1 MKIVK
6 DFLLYLKHQKAYSI
20 NTVSSYEKD
29 LIEYF
34 NFLETNQFNYQLI
47 DYNNLKKY
55 LRFLNDKKLKNNT
68 ISRKISS
75 LRSFYRYLVNNTKLE
90 SNPFLLLSLPKKEK
104 KLPNFLY
111 LNELEDLLEIPKT
124 NKLLEQRNTLILEL
138 LYATGIRVS
147 ELTNIKLKD
156 IDISNRTILVTGKG
170 NKKRYVIFG
179 KKSQEILEQYL
190 KDSYLKL
197 NKNNSEYL
205 ILNNRGS
212 KITQRSICNILNEII
227 SHTSL
232 KKHISPHTLRHTF
245 ATHLLER
252 GADLL
257 TVQELLGH
265 ANLSTTSIYTHITS
279 EHLRKTYLKAHPRA
293 FKK

>member
-1 MKIVK
+1 MKIKK
-6 DFLLYLKHQKAYSI
+6 DFLSYLTYQKGYSQ
-20 NTVSSYEKD
+20 NTVTSYEKD

-34 NFLETNQFNYQLI
+34 DFLEKNNCEYNLV
-47 DYNNLKKY
+47 DYNDLKKY

-111 LNELEDLLEIPKT
+111 MNELEDLFEIPKT
-124 NKLLEQRNTLILEL
+124 NNLLEQRNTLILEL

-147 ELTNIKLKD
+147 ELTNIKIKD
-156 IDISNRTILVTGKG
+156 IDFNNRTILVTGKG

-179 KKSQEILEQYL
+179 KKSQEVLNYYL
-190 KDSYLKL
+190 SDSYQKL
-197 NKNNSEYL
+197 NKNNSDYL
-205 ILNNRGS
+205 ILNNHGS
-212 KITQRSICNILNEII
+212 KITPRSICNILNDII

-252 GADLL
+252 GAELL

-265 ANLSTTSIYTHITS
+265 ANLSTTSIYTHITN
-279 EHLRKTYLKAHPRA
+279 EHLRKTYLNAHPRA
-293 FKK
+293 HK

>member
-34 NFLETNQFNYQLI
+34 KFLETNQFNYQSI

-55 LRFLNDKKLKNNT
+55 LRFLNDKNLKNNT

-90 SNPFLLLSLPKKEK
+90 SNPFLLISLPKKEK

-124 NKLLEQRNTLILEL
+124 NKLLEQRNSLILEL

-156 IDISNRTILVTGKG
+156 IDISNRTVLVTGKG

-197 NKNNSEYL
+197 
-205 ILNNRGS
+205 ILN
-212 KITQRSICNILNEII
+212 I
-227 SHTSL
+227 
-232 KKHISPHTLRHTF
+232 
-245 ATHLLER
+245 
-252 GADLL
+252 
-257 TVQELLGH
+257 
-265 ANLSTTSIYTHITS
+265 
-279 EHLRKTYLKAHPRA
+279 
-293 FKK
+293 

>member
-34 NFLETNQFNYQLI
+34 NFLETNQFNYQSI

-104 KLPNFLY
+104 KLP
-111 LNELEDLLEIPKT
+111 
-124 NKLLEQRNTLILEL
+124 
-138 LYATGIRVS
+138 
-147 ELTNIKLKD
+147 
-156 IDISNRTILVTGKG
+156 
-170 NKKRYVIFG
+170 
-179 KKSQEILEQYL
+179 
-190 KDSYLKL
+190 
-197 NKNNSEYL
+197 
-205 ILNNRGS
+205 
-212 KITQRSICNILNEII
+212 
-227 SHTSL
+227 
-232 KKHISPHTLRHTF
+232 
-245 ATHLLER
+245 
-252 GADLL
+252 
-257 TVQELLGH
+257 
-265 ANLSTTSIYTHITS
+265 
-279 EHLRKTYLKAHPRA
+279 
-293 FKK
+293 